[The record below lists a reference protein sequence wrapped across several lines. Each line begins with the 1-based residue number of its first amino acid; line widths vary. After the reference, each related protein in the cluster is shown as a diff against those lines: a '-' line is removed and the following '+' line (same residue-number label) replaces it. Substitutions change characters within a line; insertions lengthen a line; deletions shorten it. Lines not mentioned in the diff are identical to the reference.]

1 MVEGTALYNQQHYSR
16 LETLITDDAQL
27 MALLP
32 TVESTGRSI
41 IAGDDYVLE
50 MLWAAQMGNADYPFD
65 STIIPVKHNH
75 CRGCGDKNCRRVDT
89 YGAQAV

>member
-16 LETLITDDAQL
+16 LETLITDDTQL

-41 IAGDDYVLE
+41 IADDDYVLE
-50 MLWAAQMGNADYPFD
+50 MLWAAQNGSVECPF
-65 STIIPVKHNH
+65 T
-75 CRGCGDKNCRRVDT
+75 RVA
-89 YGAQAV
+89 GIA

>member
-1 MVEGTALYNQQHYSR
+1 MIEGTALFNQQHYAR

-41 IAGDDYVLE
+41 IADGDWAIEL
-50 MLWAAQMGNADYPFD
+50 LWLAQNGSVECPFTRNAR
-65 STIIPVKHNH
+65 I
-75 CRGCGDKNCRRVDT
+75 
-89 YGAQAV
+89 A

>member
-1 MVEGTALYNQQHYSR
+1 MVKGTALFNQQHYAR

-27 MALLP
+27 MALSP

-50 MLWAAQMGNADYPFD
+50 MLWAAQNGSVECPFTRD
-65 STIIPVKHNH
+65 MDCAINS
-75 CRGCGDKNCRRVDT
+75 
-89 YGAQAV
+89 

>member
-1 MVEGTALYNQQHYSR
+1 MAKGTALFNQQHYAR

-50 MLWAAQMGNADYPFD
+50 MLWAAQNGSVECPFTRD
-65 STIIPVKHNH
+65 AKI
-75 CRGCGDKNCRRVDT
+75 
-89 YGAQAV
+89 A

>member
-1 MVEGTALYNQQHYSR
+1 MAKGTALFNQQHYAR

-27 MALLP
+27 MALSP

-50 MLWAAQMGNADYPFD
+50 MLWAAQNGSVECPFTRD
-65 STIIPVKHNH
+65 AKI
-75 CRGCGDKNCRRVDT
+75 
-89 YGAQAV
+89 A